1 MCVIQSVVTSGCQNV
16 DVLHFTWSCQNTAIL
31 QNRLIIFSDIYAKAG
46 AALHAFCQNS
56 GGLSSIAT
64 KVL

>member
-1 MCVIQSVVTSGCQNV
+1 M